1 MSYSFAKYT
10 LERFPRTTRAV
21 IAVGSTTAAVVALFL
36 DGPLP
41 ARILGAAF
49 YGVVA
54 WLALAALHD
63 LFFGARLGGPTRFP
77 LPGLW
82 RVRIRGNDRVRTVVV
97 PMHLDASDNQKVRVC
112 ALGAVFLAMGAYL
125 GVSGRHTAHPAG
137 LVVAVVICLL
147 LAAICVGGTASELY
161 RKAASRHVLELSQGG
176 VDAADGGM
184 VPWREIARVELARA
198 PMHLTHGR
206 SGPMRRY
213 LQVTA
218 HESHAGILRVDV
230 TGVSSVR
237 GLVAIIN
244 YYWHD
249 PQARETIGTRSS
261 LWHIRLL
268 RRSLR
273 KTTTRPNP
281 RGSSRV
287 ER

>member
-10 LERFPRTTRAV
+10 LARFPRTTRAV
-21 IAVGSTTAAVVALFL
+21 IAGGSATAAVIALFL

-82 RVRIRGNDRVRTVVV
+82 RIRIRGDARTVIV
-97 PMHLDASDNQKVRVC
+97 PLHLDPSDNQKVRVC

-125 GVSGRHTAHPAG
+125 GVSGRHTAHPTG

-147 LAAICVGGTASELY
+147 LAAICLGGTAPELY
-161 RKAASRHVLELSQGG
+161 RKAASRHVLELTRAG
-176 VDAADGGM
+176 VDAADGAM
-184 VPWREIARVELARA
+184 VAWSEIAKVELVRA
-198 PMHLTHGR
+198 PMHVAHGR
-206 SGPMRRY
+206 AGSGRY
-213 LQVTA
+213 LRVTA
-218 HESHAGILRVDV
+218 HGSHAGTLEVDV
-230 TGVSSVR
+230 TGVGSVR
-237 GLVAIIN
+237 GLVAVID

-249 PQARETIGTRSS
+249 PHARETIGTRSS
-261 LWHIRLL
+261 LWHIRLV